1 MEKDL
6 LLSLGIKA
14 TKQRKV
20 IISILQK
27 SKEPV
32 TAEEIYEAIDKKEG
46 INFSTVYRTLS
57 KLEEKG
63 VLTKLGDPGEKLYF
77 ELKSKEKE
85 HAHEIE
91 CVVCHKRIEITNCPM
106 ENFSR
111 TLNKETGFV
120 VTEHSMQVKGVCAN
134 CTHKNDENNKTN

>member
-1 MEKDL
+1 MEQDL
-6 LLSLGIKA
+6 LTSLGIKA

-20 IISILQK
+20 IVSILE
-27 SKEPV
+27 SSDEPI
-32 TAEEIYEAIDKKEG
+32 TAEGIYDAIDKEEG

-57 KLEEKG
+57 KLAEKG
-63 VLTKLGDPGEKLYF
+63 VLTKLGDPGGKLYF
-77 ELKSKEKE
+77 ELKNKEKA

-91 CVVCHKRIEITNCPM
+91 CVVCHKRIEITKCPM

-120 VTEHSMQVKGVCAN
+120 VTEHSMQVKGICAN
-134 CTHKNDENNKTN
+134 CAHKNNKHI

>member
-1 MEKDL
+1 METDL
-6 LLSLGIKA
+6 LLSLGIKS
-14 TKQRKV
+14 TKQRRV
-20 IISILQK
+20 IIGILEK
-27 SKEPV
+27 SNEPI
-32 TAEEIYEAIDKKEG
+32 TAEEIYEAIDKQEK

-85 HAHEIE
+85 HAHQIE
-91 CVVCHKRIEITNCPM
+91 CVVCHKHIEITNCPM

-111 TLNKETGFV
+111 VLNKETGFV
-120 VTEHSMQVKGVCAN
+120 VTEHSIQVKGVCAN
-134 CTHKNDENNKTN
+134 CTDKDKQNKKYN

>member
-14 TKQRKV
+14 TKQRRV
-20 IISILQK
+20 ILSILEA
-27 SKEPV
+27 SKQPV
-32 TAEEIYEAIDKKEG
+32 TAEEIYEAIDKEEG

-57 KLEEKG
+57 KLEEKD
-63 VLTKLGDPGEKLYF
+63 VLTKMGDPGEKLYF

-91 CVVCHKRIEITNCPM
+91 CVVCHKRIEITKCPM

-111 TLNKETGFV
+111 ALNKETGFV
-120 VTEHSMQVKGVCAN
+120 VTEHSMQVKGICAD
-134 CTHKNDENNKTN
+134 CTHKDSQ